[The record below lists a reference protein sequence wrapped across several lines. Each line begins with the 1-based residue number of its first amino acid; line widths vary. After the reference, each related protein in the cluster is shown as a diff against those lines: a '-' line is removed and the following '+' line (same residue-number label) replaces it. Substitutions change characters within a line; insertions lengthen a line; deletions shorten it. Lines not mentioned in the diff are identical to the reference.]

1 MYKEKLTILIAL
13 SLFLLGC
20 GGGISD
26 GYTYIE
32 GQYYYL
38 NAGEPEKM
46 IVRKSKDG
54 LDEIVI
60 DARVDGYIVKE
71 GKIFI
76 ARRPRSVSVI
86 NNVAETNL
94 SSACEYWVID
104 PITSHVERVSVL
116 SKEAV
121 EVECL

>member
-1 MYKEKLTILIAL
+1 MHKEKLTVLIVL

-26 GYTYIE
+26 DYTYIE

-46 IVRKSKDG
+46 IVRRSKDG

-60 DARVDGYIVKE
+60 DARVDRYIVKE

-94 SSACEYWVID
+94 SSACEYWAID